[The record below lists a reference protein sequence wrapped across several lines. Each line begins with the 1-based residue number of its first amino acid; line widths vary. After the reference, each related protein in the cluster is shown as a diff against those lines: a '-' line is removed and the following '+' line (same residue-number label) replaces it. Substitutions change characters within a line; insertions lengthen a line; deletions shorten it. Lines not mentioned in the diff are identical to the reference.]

1 MVGVIERILDCTLS
15 GDLIHDLEDG
25 VVFHFELASRTD
37 SLQTLQETRSRQGDS
52 GPSRVGS

>member
-25 VVFHFELASRTD
+25 VVYHFELMPRID
-37 SLQTLQETRSRQGDS
+37 SL
-52 GPSRVGS
+52 

>member
-1 MVGVIERILDCTLS
+1 MVGVIERILDCSLS

-25 VVFHFELASRTD
+25 VVYHFELMPRID
-37 SLQTLQETRSRQGDS
+37 SLQTRSRQGDS

>member
-25 VVFHFELASRTD
+25 VVFHFELMPRID

>member
-25 VVFHFELASRTD
+25 VVFHFEVAARTD
-37 SLQTLQETRSRQGDS
+37 SL
-52 GPSRVGS
+52 